1 MWIAPEGN
9 LPIRSHSYEKRPS
22 EAIRGAGLHSTKR
35 EGLSMYVTKR
45 RPKRLLMPYDLN
57 RDRPEYQ
64 PGPVTTMFLTK
75 EEVDKLCK
83 KSLKPANS

>member
-1 MWIAPEGN
+1 
-9 LPIRSHSYEKRPS
+9 
-22 EAIRGAGLHSTKR
+22 
-35 EGLSMYVTKR
+35 MYVTKR

-64 PGPVTTMFLTK
+64 PGPVTTMFLTR